1 MLKLIR
7 LNDTATGVP
16 DIVDCAMKPEVY
28 ISKGEAY
35 TLSVDGLTD
44 EISYKV
50 PIFVA
55 CETHPSIEGDERA
68 AVKCFKVMP
77 GMEFETTCH
86 TESLYQIDKG
96 TLVDLSIEEGTTVV
110 KKAVEG
116 GQFIVSDL
124 MCVYNDYILRVKAI

>member
-16 DIVDCAMKPEVY
+16 DIVHCAMKPAVH
-28 ISKGEAY
+28 ISQGEAY
-35 TLSVDGLTD
+35 TLSVDGLTN

-55 CETHPSIEGDERA
+55 CETHNSIKEGERA

-77 GMEFETTCH
+77 GMEFETACH
-86 TESLYQIDKG
+86 TESLFRIDKG
-96 TLVDLSIEEGTTVV
+96 TLVDLCIEEGTTVV
-110 KKAVEG
+110 QKAVEG

-124 MCVYNDYILRVKAI
+124 MCSYNDYIIRVKAI

>member
-16 DIVDCAMKPEVY
+16 DIVDCAMKPAVC
-28 ISKGEAY
+28 ISHGEAY

-55 CETHPSIEGDERA
+55 CEAHPSIEEGEHA
-68 AVKCFKVMP
+68 VVKCFKVMP
-77 GMEFETTCH
+77 GMEFETACH

-96 TLVDLSIEEGTTVV
+96 MLVDLSIEDGATVV

-124 MCVYNDYILRVKAI
+124 MCVYNDRILRVKAI